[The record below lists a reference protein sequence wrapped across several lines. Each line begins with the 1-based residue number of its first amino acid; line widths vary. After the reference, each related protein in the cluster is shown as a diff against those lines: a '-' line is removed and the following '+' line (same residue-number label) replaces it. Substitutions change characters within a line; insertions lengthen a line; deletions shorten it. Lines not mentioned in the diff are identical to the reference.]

1 MFDLLISNCDALV
14 YKNGKYWVEA
24 GRDIAVSQGRIAA
37 IEPSGVIAHSNARD
51 SVDAA
56 GALAI
61 PGLINCHAHVPMV
74 LFRGLAEDVPIE
86 SWFNDYIWPLE
97 SNEEPEDI
105 YWGMLLGIA
114 EMISNGVT
122 YVAEHYFFCDEIAR
136 SVSESGI
143 RANIGWAVFGH
154 EGLAKLDRTAQF
166 VNDWQSAAD
175 GRITTWMAPHS
186 PYLCDLEFLRETT
199 QRAKALNVGIHIHC
213 SETHDQRELSLE
225 RYGLTPP
232 QMLHKAGVL
241 EVPTL
246 LAHGIG
252 ITNEDISLLKGF
264 DVAVAQCP
272 KTYLK
277 LAMGTAPVKAF
288 REAGIKVGL
297 GTDGVVSSNTLDVL
311 EQMRVLALDQ
321 KQAAKDSTALP
332 LQDVLNIAFG
342 GSAQAVRQPELGE
355 LAVGKWADIALLRQD
370 GAHVFP
376 RYDALANL
384 VYSHKSSDVE
394 TVICQGKLLM
404 HRGKLLTIDLDLV
417 KREVGTRLQRL
428 NQRVKEKRLA
438 TYPF

>member
-1 MFDLLISNCDALV
+1 
-14 YKNGKYWVEA
+14 
-24 GRDIAVSQGRIAA
+24 
-37 IEPSGVIAHSNARD
+37 
-51 SVDAA
+51 
-56 GALAI
+56 
-61 PGLINCHAHVPMV
+61 
-74 LFRGLAEDVPIE
+74 
-86 SWFNDYIWPLE
+86 
-97 SNEEPEDI
+97 
-105 YWGMLLGIA
+105 
-114 EMISNGVT
+114 
-122 YVAEHYFFCDEIAR
+122 
-136 SVSESGI
+136 
-143 RANIGWAVFGH
+143 
-154 EGLAKLDRTAQF
+154 
-166 VNDWQSAAD
+166 
-175 GRITTWMAPHS
+175 
-186 PYLCDLEFLRETT
+186 
-199 QRAKALNVGIHIHC
+199 
-213 SETHDQRELSLE
+213 
-225 RYGLTPP
+225 
-232 QMLHKAGVL
+232 MLHKAGVL

>member
-1 MFDLLISNCDALV
+1 
-14 YKNGKYWVEA
+14 
-24 GRDIAVSQGRIAA
+24 
-37 IEPSGVIAHSNARD
+37 
-51 SVDAA
+51 
-56 GALAI
+56 
-61 PGLINCHAHVPMV
+61 MV

-252 ITNEDISLLKGF
+252 ITNEDISLLKDF

-297 GTDGVVSSNTLDVL
+297 GTDGAVSSNTLDVL

-370 GAHVFP
+370 GPHVFP
-376 RYDALANL
+376 KYDPLANL

>member
-1 MFDLLISNCDALV
+1 
-14 YKNGKYWVEA
+14 
-24 GRDIAVSQGRIAA
+24 
-37 IEPSGVIAHSNARD
+37 
-51 SVDAA
+51 
-56 GALAI
+56 
-61 PGLINCHAHVPMV
+61 
-74 LFRGLAEDVPIE
+74 
-86 SWFNDYIWPLE
+86 
-97 SNEEPEDI
+97 
-105 YWGMLLGIA
+105 
-114 EMISNGVT
+114 
-122 YVAEHYFFCDEIAR
+122 
-136 SVSESGI
+136 
-143 RANIGWAVFGH
+143 
-154 EGLAKLDRTAQF
+154 
-166 VNDWQSAAD
+166 
-175 GRITTWMAPHS
+175 
-186 PYLCDLEFLRETT
+186 
-199 QRAKALNVGIHIHC
+199 
-213 SETHDQRELSLE
+213 
-225 RYGLTPP
+225 
-232 QMLHKAGVL
+232 MLHKAGVL

-252 ITNEDISLLKGF
+252 ITNEDISLLKDF

-297 GTDGVVSSNTLDVL
+297 GTDGAVSSNTLDVL

-370 GAHVFP
+370 GPHVFP
-376 RYDALANL
+376 KYDPLANL
-384 VYSHKSSDVE
+384 VYSHKSSDVG